1 MAKKEFLN
9 ATDIK
14 GNISDVEA
22 RRILFLDPEDSQ
34 KFRFSLAEKDQS
46 YIKELSGKLVDLIDS
61 LLANNYLYN
70 CLIETSIYDFSVEG
84 IIKRNGHLVK
94 SFPDFVVYQKSME
107 ELSTYHR
114 RNEELARQ
122 RLKKYYTGEEYANGH
137 WEQVFMEYLNH
148 YYVGIEEFRD
158 FVVSKLELE
167 SYLDSDKKDDISLE
181 CLESFIRTFSQ
192 LLRASGSIKAGL
204 DNKKWVS
211 QELIN
216 FIEDGNKV
224 IDSFL
229 EIEGL
234 K

>member
-1 MAKKEFLN
+1 MIKKESPTVSN
-9 ATDIK
+9 TDT
-14 GNISDVEA
+14 EA
-22 RRILFLDPEDSQ
+22 RRILFLDPENSQ

-46 YIKELSGKLVDLIDS
+46 YIKELSRKLVDLIDS
-61 LLANNYLYN
+61 LLANNYLYK

-84 IIKRNGHLVK
+84 IIKRNRHLVK

-114 RNEELARQ
+114 RNEEYGRQ
-122 RLKKYYTGEEYANGH
+122 RLKKYYPGEEYANGH
-137 WEQVFMEYLNH
+137 WNQVFMEYLLH
-148 YYVGIEEFRD
+148 YYVGIEEFQD

-216 FIEDGNKV
+216 FIENGNKV
-224 IDSFL
+224 INSFL
-229 EIEGL
+229 EIADL